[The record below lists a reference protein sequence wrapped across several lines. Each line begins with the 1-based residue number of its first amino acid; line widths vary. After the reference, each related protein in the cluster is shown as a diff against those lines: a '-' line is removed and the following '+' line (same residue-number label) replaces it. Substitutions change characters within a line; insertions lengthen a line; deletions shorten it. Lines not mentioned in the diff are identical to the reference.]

1 MRDANQ
7 ARGRGSQMGGP
18 EGGVSSV
25 NDTEWLS
32 EVRAGRK
39 KAAVLRDAEEVF
51 KVQWLL
57 LRPLGGRSRD
67 CPFPLL
73 KPAKK
78 LSLSLS
84 LGTATGH
91 SKWSWGQSLS

>member
-18 EGGVSSV
+18 AGGVTSV
-25 NDTEWLS
+25 NDTVWLS

-51 KVQWLL
+51 KVVVMRW
-57 LRPLGGRSRD
+57 
-67 CPFPLL
+67 
-73 KPAKK
+73 K
-78 LSLSLS
+78 
-84 LGTATGH
+84 
-91 SKWSWGQSLS
+91 QSVFQC

>member
-18 EGGVSSV
+18 EGGLASV

-39 KAAVLRDAEEVF
+39 KAAVLRDAEVLF
-51 KVQWLL
+51 KVMVQILTAYI
-57 LRPLGGRSRD
+57 SKMSVHD
-67 CPFPLL
+67 CCAQACFR
-73 KPAKK
+73 
-78 LSLSLS
+78 
-84 LGTATGH
+84 TFCF
-91 SKWSWGQSLS
+91 

>member
-18 EGGVSSV
+18 EGGLASV

-39 KAAVLRDAEEVF
+39 KAAVLRDAEELF
-51 KVQWLL
+51 KVIDMLEF
-57 LRPLGGRSRD
+57 LGEQVLVSNQSSGDVPRD
-67 CPFPLL
+67 
-73 KPAKK
+73 AQYTVT
-78 LSLSLS
+78 S
-84 LGTATGH
+84 
-91 SKWSWGQSLS
+91 